1 MYPTFSIGDR
11 LICEKVTYR
20 VNRDPIPG
28 DIVIFHPVE
37 ELQKAGYSSSEVF
50 IKRVIGLAGD
60 TIEVRPFQKKK
71 RIRKENMKEERERER
86 EGEGGR
92 YLTSISGFVVAG
104 KLEIKNR

>member
-60 TIEVRPFQKKK
+60 TIEVRPFQQKK
-71 RIRKENMKEERERER
+71 
-86 EGEGGR
+86 G
-92 YLTSISGFVVAG
+92 
-104 KLEIKNR
+104 